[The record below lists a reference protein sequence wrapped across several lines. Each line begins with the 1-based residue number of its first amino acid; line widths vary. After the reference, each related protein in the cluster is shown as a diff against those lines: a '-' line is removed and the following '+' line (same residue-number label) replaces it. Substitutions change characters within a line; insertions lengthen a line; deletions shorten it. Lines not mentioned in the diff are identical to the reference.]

1 LISKPKTV
9 LALPQIVDTA
19 VQILDENGLDG
30 FTMRSLGKQLGR
42 SAMAAYRHVS
52 DRDSLLRLAAQAVQE
67 ELPNV
72 DDLPWY
78 ERLEV
83 IARHGWRT
91 SWRPHPWVVDLIGGE
106 PTTSLEKARLAL
118 MEQTF
123 RDAGFEEDDIVRAL
137 VAHWSFVIG
146 TLQFVKRLASQSPD
160 IDPDD
165 VFEFNLRAWILGL
178 GAKATHAHP
187 SNFARVGATLLADT
201 RGVDVAPAHTKPNP
215 IT

>member
-1 LISKPKTV
+1 MSCRTHKEGDDSPLISESRAD
-9 LALPQIVDTA
+9 LALSEIVDAA
-19 VQILDENGLDG
+19 VQILDEQGLAG
-30 FTMRSLGKQLGR
+30 FTMRTLGKQLGR

-72 DDLPWY
+72 DALPWY

-106 PTTSLEKARLAL
+106 PSTSLEKARLAL

-146 TLQFVKRLASQSPD
+146 TLQFVKRLALQSPD

-165 VFEFNLRAWILGL
+165 VFEFNLRVWILGL
-178 GAKATHAHP
+178 GAKATNAHP
-187 SNFARVGATLLADT
+187 RNFAGAGG
-201 RGVDVAPAHTKPNP
+201 R
-215 IT
+215 

>member
-1 LISKPKTV
+1 M
-9 LALPQIVDTA
+9 
-19 VQILDENGLDG
+19 QILDENGLDG